1 MSSDQEKA
9 NRQHGPKNGLI
20 VGLIAGAGFGMVF
33 GTVLFGESRTG
44 YVYGSM
50 LGAVLGLGF
59 SFVFTGH
66 AAERSDADGP
76 GE

>member
-1 MSSDQEKA
+1 MSTDKEEV
-9 NRQHGPKNGLI
+9 NRQHTPKNGLI
-20 VGLIAGAGFGMVF
+20 VGLVAGAGFGMVF

-44 YVYGSM
+44 FVYGSM

-59 SFVFTGH
+59 SFIFTGH
-66 AAERSDADGP
+66 TAKRSGADRP